1 MLQLLHNGA
10 VGYVGGTRNKITT
23 GSQLH
28 EAFWEALARGETMGT
43 AHIEGWN
50 TLAVNNADKRS
61 TGMRYVM
68 ENTVLFGDPG
78 FKLFVPSAFKH
89 PPARAM
95 VERETAGGS
104 DILVKGPQAWNK
116 YVIRKG
122 TEPLPEWK
130 WKADLYQY
138 GAPAISSLAGWAG
151 KYDKWRPYFYAKIS
165 TQHQIKSLKVIDRVK
180 SPLGYGGHFHVDE
193 HHDGNRTVWWRVRM
207 LDYNERTGRIRK
219 RVKQQRYK
227 LSWVS

>member
-1 MLQLLHNGA
+1 
-10 VGYVGGTRNKITT
+10 
-23 GSQLH
+23 
-28 EAFWEALARGETMGT
+28 MG
-43 AHIEGWN
+43 
-50 TLAVNNADKRS
+50 
-61 TGMRYVM
+61 
-68 ENTVLFGDPG
+68 G
-78 FKLFVPSAFKH
+78 FKLFVPRAFKH
-89 PPARAM
+89 PPAQAM

-104 DILVKGPQAWNK
+104 DILAKGPQAWNK

-122 TEPLPEWK
+122 TDPLPEWK
-130 WKADLYQY
+130 WGADLYQY

-207 LDYNERTGRIRK
+207 LDYNERTGQIRD

-227 LSWVS
+227 LSWAS